1 MIVITNNK
9 TAQGQNSMENC
20 LAYAT
25 DGKNTTLSLTP
36 SKFSYIILLGVFL
49 PVYNLVASILAAL
62 GIQPHNEV

>member
-36 SKFSYIILLGVFL
+36 SKFSYIMLRVFL